1 MYARIAQ
8 FDGSPEDLDER
19 IAEVRRRMQA
29 DEMGMRQHIA
39 RSMMLVDRQTGK
51 GASFVLCES
60 EDDLR
65 RVDEIMNN
73 ATPPGG
79 SSQQR
84 TSVQMYE
91 VALDSE
97 ETG

>member
-8 FDGSPEDLDER
+8 FEGSPEDLDDR
-19 IAEVRRRMQA
+19 IAEVRRRMEA
-29 DEMGMRQHIA
+29 DEMGMRQHIE
-39 RSMMLVDRQTGK
+39 RSMMLVDRETGK
-51 GASFVLCES
+51 GASLILCS
-60 EDDLR
+60 SQDDLQ

-91 VALDSE
+91 VAVDSG
-97 ETG
+97 ETS